1 VVVQDVE
8 QHVSGERV
16 ASSNL
21 LDYSAGTTC
30 IERNHLSPEVTFA
43 SPRELKEPA
52 LVKEAGKEEESKGAS
67 TSASTRKKVGR
78 FSIYPVSEDEQAEK
92 KKEEEK
98 NGEIEALNK
107 SKSTTQRPES
117 DIVELNQLHD
127 FFEAQHELFLNTWE
141 SMKQNLYK
149 TLLENPNRNI
159 NKNSD
164 VQSTT
169 RVSSAFATKTERTH
183 TTEGFDSR
191 TISAA
196 SGSSHGVGAAK
207 NLRALSEKE
216 ASESADPSLST
227 NQLQNITDTNQH
239 LANENL
245 LLRAQVKNH
254 HLETENLKLR
264 EQVESLR
271 GQASENARMVEAA
284 QNAQSL
290 QGLLLK
296 ENQALTRRLEEL
308 LKKVPSRMHSE
319 HRDVSTTTERT
330 PFSGSYDPAS
340 FAVPPKF
347 QPGMSGKEV
356 TSPYTYFAVDNS
368 GNPIPAQFFVV
379 QAGVMTPPRGH
390 SQPISPMEMMQQQQQ
405 MIHPNVEMMQSSI
418 QNAFQPQHNM
428 QMQPSLQ
435 RSSSA
440 PMQPQFVQPMQNVET
455 RSSLPQQFQSMQN
468 VEIRP
473 PQSPENRPPQPMQQ
487 VQQGAERPQQP
498 VQQHQQVAE
507 RPQQPM
513 QQQSPEI
520 RPPQPM
526 QQHQQGAEIRQPQP
540 VQQQS
545 PEIRPPQPVQQ
556 QSPEIRPPQPM
567 QQQSPEIRP
576 PQAVQQQSPEIRPPQ
591 TAQQQS
597 PETRPPQ
604 PVQQQSPEI
613 RPPQPVQQ
621 QSPEIRPPQPA
632 QQHVQS
638 PEIRPPQPAQQSP
651 EIRPPQPMQQHVQT
665 QQRVE
670 IRPQQP
676 MQLPTAEIRPPQPA
690 PLQPSQPMQ
699 NVEGLLGEFSGI
711 CEVPTVV
718 QPPNSLS
725 PTAQPTQPFNSGLQ
739 PSYNVPVSQGLL

>member
-1 VVVQDVE
+1 MMTKGRVVVQDVE

-16 ASSNL
+16 APSNL
-21 LDYSAGTTC
+21 LDHSAGTTGGEKNL
-30 IERNHLSPEVTFA
+30 ISPEVTFA

-52 LVKEAGKEEESKGAS
+52 LVKEAGKEEEVKGAS

-98 NGEIEALNK
+98 NGEIEVLNK

-227 NQLQNITDTNQH
+227 NQLQNITATNQH
-239 LANENL
+239 LASENL
-245 LLRAQVKNH
+245 LLKAQVKNH

-319 HRDVSTTTERT
+319 HRDVSTTTEGRT

-356 TSPYTYFAVDNS
+356 TPPYTYFAVDSS
-368 GNPIPAQFFVV
+368 GNSIPAQFFVV
-379 QAGVMTPPRGH
+379 QAGVMTPPRSNVH
-390 SQPISPMEMMQQQQQ
+390 SQPISPPMEMMQPI
-405 MIHPNVEMMQSSI
+405 IHPNVEMMQSSI
-418 QNAFQPQHNM
+418 QNAFQPQHGM

-455 RSSLPQQFQSMQN
+455 RSPQPQQFQTMQN

-473 PQSPENRPPQPMQQ
+473 PQSPETRPPQPMQQ
-487 VQQGAERPQQP
+487 VQQGAERPLQP
-498 VQQHQQVAE
+498 MQQHQQGAERPLQPMQQHQQGAE

-513 QQQSPEI
+513 QQQGAEI

-526 QQHQQGAEIRQPQP
+526 QQHQQGA
-540 VQQQS
+540 
-545 PEIRPPQPVQQ
+545 EIRPPQPVQQ
-556 QSPEIRPPQPM
+556 QSPEIRPPQP
-567 QQQSPEIRP
+567 
-576 PQAVQQQSPEIRPPQ
+576 V
-591 TAQQQS
+591 
-597 PETRPPQ
+597 
-604 PVQQQSPEI
+604 
-613 RPPQPVQQ
+613 
-621 QSPEIRPPQPA
+621 
-632 QQHVQS
+632 QHVQS
-638 PEIRPPQPAQQSP
+638 PEIRPPHPVQQQSP
-651 EIRPPQPMQQHVQT
+651 EIRPPQPMQQHVQP

-670 IRPQQP
+670 IRPPQP
-676 MQLPTAEIRPPQPA
+676 MQQLQPTAEIRPPQ

-699 NVEGLLGEFSGI
+699 NVEVLLGEFSGI

-718 QPPNSLS
+718 HPPSMPLS
-725 PTAQPTQPFNSGLQ
+725 PSAQPTQPFNSVLQ
-739 PSYNVPVSQGLL
+739 PSYNVPVSQGSL